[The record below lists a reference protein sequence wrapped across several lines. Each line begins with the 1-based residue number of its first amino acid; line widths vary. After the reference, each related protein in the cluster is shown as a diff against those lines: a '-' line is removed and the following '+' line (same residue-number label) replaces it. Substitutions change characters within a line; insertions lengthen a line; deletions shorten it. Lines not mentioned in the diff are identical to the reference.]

1 MRQYI
6 VNQKETKEIDKI
18 ICNQCGKEISDQ
30 AKFCKYCG
38 NQMISTPPQKAPATP
53 KKSKF
58 LSNLVTILV
67 AVAVFF
73 GVRAFAMK
81 TMSGNSNK
89 KPVSNN
95 DLVVIDTQPSAEE
108 ESEIDVAM
116 ESCYYGGLYEQGTL
130 RYGMTKLY
138 VPGFSVWSGE
148 EGEQDWLISEDSSC
162 LIGAYKNLEMGLVSY
177 KASTSEGVR
186 DSFLQSY
193 SDVNIIA
200 FDKIYVNNFPVIRYI
215 IGYTA
220 GNTGQY
226 CGELIVFPR
235 ETTSETIRLTIVADA
250 LSNYGPYEIMDILET
265 LEVSPDLS
273 LTYEDTQVVD
283 PNRITVK

>member
-1 MRQYI
+1 MF
-6 VNQKETKEIDKI
+6 
-18 ICNQCGKEISDQ
+18 CNQCGKEISDQ

-38 NQMISTPPQKAPATP
+38 NQMVNTPLQKAPEAP

-58 LSNLVTILV
+58 LSNLVTIIV

-81 TMSGNSNK
+81 TMSGDSNK

-95 DLVVIDTQPSAEE
+95 ELVVIDTQPSAEE
-108 ESEIDVAM
+108 ESEIDLAM

-138 VPGFSVWSGE
+138 VPGFSVWSDE

-177 KASTSEGVR
+177 NASTSQGVL

-193 SDVNIIA
+193 SDANIIA

-220 GNTGQY
+220 GNTRQY

-235 ETTSETIRLTIVADA
+235 ETTNETIRLTMIVDA
-250 LSNYGPYEIMDILET
+250 TSNYSPYEIMDILET
-265 LEVSPDLS
+265 LEVSTDLR
-273 LTYEDTQVVD
+273 LTIEDTQVVD
-283 PNRITVK
+283 PNRITQK